1 MSDRLATPA
10 RRRGRPPATKSA
22 STSGQSQSLTRGL
35 ILLERLAESSHGAS
49 LTDLAQQVGLA
60 PSTTHRLLNTLEQLE
75 FVRQDPA
82 LGRWHI
88 GVKTFSIGN
97 AFLDQRDMIGQS
109 RPFLHQLMERTG
121 ETVNLAVR
129 DGYDAVFVAQVE
141 CREMMRM
148 IVKLGGRAPLH
159 ASGVGKALLATL
171 SDAEITAFL
180 HKRGLPRFTD
190 NTLDTP
196 ADLRRALAE
205 IQKNGYAVDNEEHAV
220 GLCCV
225 AATIH
230 DENAGTLAAV
240 SISGPKARVT
250 EQRIQELG
258 VQVAQTAT
266 AITRLLGGR
275 TPMWRPQTSRTG

>member
-1 MSDRLATPA
+1 MSEKPVFIA
-10 RRRGRPPATKSA
+10 RRRGRPPNSKSGSA
-22 STSGQSQSLTRGL
+22 SGQSQSLTRGL
-35 ILLERLAESSHGAS
+35 NLLERLAETGHGTS

-75 FVRQDPA
+75 FVRQDPM
-82 LGRWHI
+82 LGLWHI

-97 AFLDQRDMIGQS
+97 AFLEQRDMIEQS
-109 RPFLHQLMERTG
+109 RPFMHKLMESTG
-121 ETVNLAVR
+121 ETVNMAVR
-129 DGYDAVFVAQVE
+129 EGFDAVFVAQIE
-141 CREMMRM
+141 CHEMMRM

-159 ASGVGKALLATL
+159 ASGVGKALLASM
-171 SDAEITAFL
+171 SDADVTAFL

-190 NTLDTP
+190 NTLGTP
-196 ADLRRALAE
+196 SELRQALTA

-230 DENAGTLAAV
+230 DENAEALAAL

-258 VQVAQTAT
+258 VQISQTAD

-275 TPMWRPQTSRTG
+275 QPNKSRLQ